1 MRDQAGRDAFEALRG
16 FARRNPLAAGAA
28 LLGALSLVG
37 FPLTAGFPGRWALL
51 NLLAQIHPSAA
62 VLLLLAIGSVSFV
75 CARGLNSLL
84 LTPDSEAAP
93 LWSFPAVSR
102 VTLGVYT

>member
-1 MRDQAGRDAFEALRG
+1 M
-16 FARRNPLAAGAA
+16 
-28 LLGALSLVG
+28 S
-37 FPLTAGFPGRWALL
+37 
-51 NLLAQIHPSAA
+51 LLAQIHPSAA

-102 VTLGVYT
+102 VTLGVYTLGVTVVLALGLFPQWLLPAVADTATALARLSR